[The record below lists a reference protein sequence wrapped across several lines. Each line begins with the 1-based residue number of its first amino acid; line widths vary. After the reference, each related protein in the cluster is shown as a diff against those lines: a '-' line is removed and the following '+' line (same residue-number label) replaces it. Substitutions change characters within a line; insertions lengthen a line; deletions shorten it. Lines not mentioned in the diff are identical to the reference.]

1 AMPGFQ
7 RARERRTAGPL
18 GQRRAQWRPQGVIFG
33 LVVGQQ
39 ELLEQFPPQRGSQQR
54 ARVVVPPARDPAD
67 LHELS
72 AQRVVHREHHA
83 HVELEIHVSSLT
95 WAWVGAL
102 GRAPGPGRARRRCLL
117 VKSDTQSYLKSS
129 FKKILVCLSSESRI
143 G

>member
-1 AMPGFQ
+1 G
-7 RARERRTAGPL
+7 
-18 GQRRAQWRPQGVIFG
+18 AQWRPQGVILG

-95 WAWVGAL
+95 WAWVGAWGAPRARA
-102 GRAPGPGRARRRCLL
+102 GRAGAA
-117 VKSDTQSYLKSS
+117 YSS
-129 FKKILVCLSSESRI
+129 RVTLSLI
-143 G
+143 